1 MKPGRILFGCAAFAL
16 LLILLAGCSARRPD
30 AAMALA
36 TQSVND
42 LRFSST
48 LVHCPELGR
57 EAEDELRL
65 MRDAYQR
72 HDDQAALGH
81 ANRAHRLAEQVKAC
95 RPKTP

>member
-1 MKPGRILFGCAAFAL
+1 MPMRSCILVAVVLMVGIAIVGCAT
-16 LLILLAGCSARRPD
+16 ARPI
-30 AAMALA
+30 AAMASA
-36 TQSVND
+36 TQAVND
-42 LRFSST
+42 LRFSAT

-65 MRDAYQR
+65 MREAFER
-72 HDDQAALGH
+72 RDDSTALGH